1 MLVAIAHNGWSVGKS
16 ELRTIRVPRWA
27 TFLLLLIVS
36 AAMVA
41 AIHFLSGKA
50 YVHDRNSVAELI
62 SIILRYDRGQMSN
75 AALLATIAPA
85 VADAL
90 FFVLWGALAFLFFD
104 REGHRAATYAVTMTV
119 GVAFA
124 LALIAWQQVLATR
137 VTGWYD
143 AVWFALGCASG
154 AALGHARKRVRIRF
168 E

>member
-1 MLVAIAHNGWSVGKS
+1 VGKS

-50 YVHDRNSVAELI
+50 YVHDRNSVAKLI

-75 AALLATIAPA
+75 AALLANIAPA

-119 GVAFA
+119 GVAF
-124 LALIAWQQVLATR
+124 V
-137 VTGWYD
+137 
-143 AVWFALGCASG
+143 G
-154 AALGHARKRVRIRF
+154 AHCVAGSPGHESDRMVRRGVVCSRLRQRRRARSRP
-168 E
+168 

>member
-1 MLVAIAHNGWSVGKS
+1 
-16 ELRTIRVPRWA
+16 
-27 TFLLLLIVS
+27 LLLIVS
-36 AAMVA
+36 AGMVA

-50 YVHDRNSVAELI
+50 YMHDRTSFAELI

-85 VADAL
+85 LADAL
-90 FFVLWGALAFLFFD
+90 FFVLWGAVAFLSFD

-124 LALIAWQQVLATR
+124 LGLIAWQEVLTTR
-137 VTGWYD
+137 VTGWFD
-143 AVWFALGCASG
+143 AVWNALGCASG